1 MSRTKSTPPTTSQRL
16 PSYDDGVGG
25 KLPSPM
31 CTRDNKVAF
40 GLLATASAL
49 TSAASAWTL
58 HRHGRFMS
66 SSPPV
71 RRSSLRAAIETTR
84 RENAYDNPP
93 SKLDE
98 LLTRAQHFLAEKN
111 ADGAFA
117 TLAEAYGLD
126 PTSSRISPMFEACLG
141 IKVEVSEERFYKW
154 KNTASD
160 SVGGNSAYS
169 ETELTNL
176 FQDRMGISSLC
187 IDKEQYDEAGI
198 QLRKAIEESTFWLKY
213 SMQLGQHE
221 VGESDNPTILD
232 LSSTQFQHW
241 QPQIDRAQYLLYR
254 TNAACCKWDT
264 YFQDGDRLRLS
275 LNHKTL
281 SSGHVVRLL
290 HPFDALKFPCI
301 SLELAS
307 DIASSYAARALE
319 SVGVGVNTIKKDAT
333 TRRTVTVRSTATNST
348 NETQQKKIRIG
359 YISPDFTSRHPLAF
373 LMQHVFRYHDK
384 SKFTINIYSVSSS
397 EQDDGVEVKAIRESS
412 DSFTYLSPSSMPP
425 IELYQRLMQDELDVL
440 VDLCGYAGTSV
451 VAEIMASRCILQ
463 QKAEGNGG
471 HQQRF
476 PVHVSYMGFPAS
488 VGSSKVWD
496 YSVFDQCVVPP
507 EDELGIRKH
516 YSEALVFMPHCY
528 FVNSHKTVVGG
539 KEDGIVLSS
548 DDERVSLRQKYGID
562 PAAFVYCCHSRPDKI
577 DPSTFRSWLRAI
589 RRVISEQ
596 SGTDAPSPVLWLL
609 RSGEEM
615 EHNLR
620 QLVVCEFGEDMQD
633 CLVFAEVAD
642 RREHLKRLG
651 CADLFLDTPAY
662 NAHTLGCDALYVG
675 VPMVSLLRNYDGN
688 SKVNLEFADAV
699 ASSGSDDNNR
709 AVSTDKL
716 ASRVGASLLISASC
730 EALIVSDMNE
740 YEDMMVKCVSE
751 KGWFNGVQERLSSSV
766 DSSPL
771 FDTER
776 WVQNLEAS
784 LQTIVSLDTSDILPD
799 IVVLDE
805 EP

>member
-1 MSRTKSTPPTTSQRL
+1 
-16 PSYDDGVGG
+16 
-25 KLPSPM
+25 
-31 CTRDNKVAF
+31 
-40 GLLATASAL
+40 
-49 TSAASAWTL
+49 
-58 HRHGRFMS
+58 
-66 SSPPV
+66 
-71 RRSSLRAAIETTR
+71 
-84 RENAYDNPP
+84 
-93 SKLDE
+93 
-98 LLTRAQHFLAEKN
+98 
-111 ADGAFA
+111 
-117 TLAEAYGLD
+117 
-126 PTSSRISPMFEACLG
+126 
-141 IKVEVSEERFYKW
+141 
-154 KNTASD
+154 
-160 SVGGNSAYS
+160 
-169 ETELTNL
+169 
-176 FQDRMGISSLC
+176 
-187 IDKEQYDEAGI
+187 
-198 QLRKAIEESTFWLKY
+198 
-213 SMQLGQHE
+213 
-221 VGESDNPTILD
+221 
-232 LSSTQFQHW
+232 
-241 QPQIDRAQYLLYR
+241 
-254 TNAACCKWDT
+254 
-264 YFQDGDRLRLS
+264 
-275 LNHKTL
+275 
-281 SSGHVVRLL
+281 
-290 HPFDALKFPCI
+290 
-301 SLELAS
+301 
-307 DIASSYAARALE
+307 
-319 SVGVGVNTIKKDAT
+319 
-333 TRRTVTVRSTATNST
+333 
-348 NETQQKKIRIG
+348 KKIRIG

-451 VAEIMASRCILQ
+451 
-463 QKAEGNGG
+463 GNGG

-688 SKVNLEFADAV
+688 SK
-699 ASSGSDDNNR
+699 
-709 AVSTDKL
+709 L
-716 ASRVGASLLISASC
+716 ASRVGASMLISASC

-766 DSSPL
+766 VSSPL